1 LTNPLLF
8 NDFNEFPLLYAVD
21 SSFMMPPS
29 APTALNGSRLVR
41 FLSDLEIADV
51 QVSHK
56 HFTERLAQLID
67 LSDSVALSAAHDK
80 LALMRRDA
88 GPAAS
93 PAVSSEAVIAEFI
106 RVRTAAV
113 QFIVS
118 TFTPGEGVSWL
129 SLPIITSETPELE
142 RASYERYQ
150 LFYVNH
156 QREII
161 FKLNKLRA
169 DTRSTVSTHSARLA
183 QLVALD
189 TALEATLN
197 VHTQKLFAGVPR
209 LLGKR
214 FDALYQQHQQT
225 MTDQE
230 TDDPQMWGEPGGWLE
245 QFNREMQGLL
255 LAELEVR
262 LQAILGLIEALNEED
277 DRS

>member
-1 LTNPLLF
+1 
-8 NDFNEFPLLYAVD
+8 
-21 SSFMMPPS
+21 
-29 APTALNGSRLVR
+29 
-41 FLSDLEIADV
+41 
-51 QVSHK
+51 
-56 HFTERLAQLID
+56 
-67 LSDSVALSAAHDK
+67 
-80 LALMRRDA
+80 
-88 GPAAS
+88 
-93 PAVSSEAVIAEFI
+93 
-106 RVRTAAV
+106 
-113 QFIVS
+113 
-118 TFTPGEGVSWL
+118 
-129 SLPIITSETPELE
+129 
-142 RASYERYQ
+142 
-150 LFYVNH
+150 VNH

-169 DTRSTVSTHSARLA
+169 DTRLAVSTHSARLA

-230 TDDPQMWGEPGGWLE
+230 PDDPQMWGEPGGWLV
-245 QFNREMQGLL
+245 QFNREMQGLV

-262 LQAILGLIEALNEED
+262 LQPILGLIEALNEED

>member
-1 LTNPLLF
+1 
-8 NDFNEFPLLYAVD
+8 
-21 SSFMMPPS
+21 M
-29 APTALNGSRLVR
+29 
-41 FLSDLEIADV
+41 
-51 QVSHK
+51 
-56 HFTERLAQLID
+56 
-67 LSDSVALSAAHDK
+67 
-80 LALMRRDA
+80 
-88 GPAAS
+88 
-93 PAVSSEAVIAEFI
+93 IAEFI

-129 SLPIITSETPELE
+129 SLPTVSSGTPEAELT
-142 RASYERYQ
+142 SYERYQ

-169 DTRSTVSTHSARLA
+169 DTRSAVSAHSTKLA

-214 FDALYQQHQQT
+214 FQALYQQHQQAI
-225 MTDQE
+225 TDPLA
-230 TDDPQMWGEPGGWLE
+230 DDPQLWGEPGGWLE
-245 QFNREMQGLL
+245 QFNHEMQGLL

-262 LQAILGLIEALNEED
+262 LQPILGLIEALNEED

>member
-1 LTNPLLF
+1 
-8 NDFNEFPLLYAVD
+8 
-21 SSFMMPPS
+21 MMQSS
-29 APTALNGSRLVR
+29 APTALNSSRLVR
-41 FLSDLEIADV
+41 FLTDIEVADV
-51 QVSHK
+51 GVSHK
-56 HFTERLAQLID
+56 HFTERLGQLID
-67 LSDSVALSAAHDK
+67 LSDSVALSAAHGK
-80 LALMRRDA
+80 LAKMKLDA
-88 GPAAS
+88 GPTAT
-93 PAVSSEAVIAEFI
+93 PTVSHEAVIAEFI

-113 QFIVS
+113 QFIIS
-118 TFTPGEGVSWL
+118 TFIPGEGVSWL
-129 SLPIITSETPELE
+129 SLPTVSSGTPEVE

-161 FKLNKLRA
+161 FKLNKLRK
-169 DTRSTVSTHSARLA
+169 DTRAAVSTHSARLA

-189 TALEATLN
+189 TALEATLT

-214 FDALYQQHQQT
+214 FHALYEQHQQA
-225 MTDQE
+225 MTDPQA
-230 TDDPQMWGEPGGWLE
+230 DDPQLWAEPGGWLE

-262 LQAILGLIEALNEED
+262 LEPILGLIEALNEED

>member
-1 LTNPLLF
+1 
-8 NDFNEFPLLYAVD
+8 
-21 SSFMMPPS
+21 MMPSS
-29 APTALNGSRLVR
+29 APTALNSSRLVR
-41 FLSDLEIADV
+41 FLSDIEVADV
-51 QVSHK
+51 AVSHK
-56 HFTERLAQLID
+56 HFTERLGQLID
-67 LSDSVALSAAHDK
+67 LSDSVALSAAHGK
-80 LALMRRDA
+80 LAKMKMDT
-88 GPAAS
+88 PSAATPVAS
-93 PAVSSEAVIAEFI
+93 NEAVIAEFI

-129 SLPIITSETPELE
+129 SLPTVSSVTPEAELT
-142 RASYERYQ
+142 SYERYQ

-169 DTRSTVSTHSARLA
+169 DTRSSVSAHSVRLA

-189 TALEATLN
+189 TALDATLA

-214 FDALYQQHQQT
+214 FQALYQQHQQAV
-225 MTDQE
+225 TDLQS
-230 TDDPQMWGEPGGWLE
+230 DDPQLWGEPGGWLD

-262 LQAILGLIEALNEED
+262 LEPILGLVEALNEED

>member
-1 LTNPLLF
+1 
-8 NDFNEFPLLYAVD
+8 
-21 SSFMMPPS
+21 
-29 APTALNGSRLVR
+29 
-41 FLSDLEIADV
+41 V

-56 HFTERLAQLID
+56 HFTERLGQLID

-80 LALMRRDA
+80 LGLMRRDA

-161 FKLNKLRA
+161 FKLNKLRV
-169 DTRSTVSTHSARLA
+169 DTRSAVSTHSARLE

-214 FDALYQQHQQT
+214 FDALYQQHQQAVAEH
-225 MTDQE
+225 E
-230 TDDPQMWGEPGGWLE
+230 TDDPQLWGEPGGWLE

-262 LQAILGLIEALNEED
+262 LQPILGLIEALNEED